1 MKKLFIVSFSLLLFS
16 CSANQQTESPNTE
29 PVEQT
34 LEDKVDALLDAD
46 LYTEA
51 LELLADLED
60 TEEKDSL
67 LETTYLNYGLFL
79 EYRDSNVSNMR
90 DKMNSAIRQYVEVLN
105 INPDNEKAISEIKKI
120 LGIYA
125 MFPDRSPDADVVES
139 LVKLGFNI

>member
-29 PVEQT
+29 SVEQT

-60 TEEKDSL
+60 TEEKNSL

-90 DKMNSAIRQYVEVLN
+90 DKMNGALRQYVEVLK
-105 INPDNEKAISEIKKI
+105 INPDNEKAITEIEQI
-120 LGIYA
+120 LGIYST
-125 MFPDRSPDADVVES
+125 FPDRSPDPDIMTE
-139 LVKLGFNI
+139 LEKFGF

>member
-51 LELLADLED
+51 LELLTDLED
-60 TEEKDSL
+60 TEEKNSL
-67 LETTYLNYGLFL
+67 LEILNKYLSAL
-79 EYRDSNVSNMR
+79 SNQT
-90 DKMNSAIRQYVEVLN
+90 KNS
-105 INPDNEKAISEIKKI
+105 
-120 LGIYA
+120 
-125 MFPDRSPDADVVES
+125 
-139 LVKLGFNI
+139 

>member
-51 LELLADLED
+51 LEFLLILRIQKKKF
-60 TEEKDSL
+60 TIRN
-67 LETTYLNYGLFL
+67 YLFELWF
-79 EYRDSNVSNMR
+79 
-90 DKMNSAIRQYVEVLN
+90 
-105 INPDNEKAISEIKKI
+105 IS
-120 LGIYA
+120 
-125 MFPDRSPDADVVES
+125 
-139 LVKLGFNI
+139 